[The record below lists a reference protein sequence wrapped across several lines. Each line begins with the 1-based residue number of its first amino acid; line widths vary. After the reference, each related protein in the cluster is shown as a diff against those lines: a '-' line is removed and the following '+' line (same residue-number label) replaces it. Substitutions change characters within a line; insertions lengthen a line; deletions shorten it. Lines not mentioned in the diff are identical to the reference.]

1 MPRGGETLPSDVVTV
16 EVTGPPFIPAEAE
29 VGTIALSLCLLIL
42 EFSNFD
48 IDVTLILI
56 FTIFAST

>member
-29 VGTIALSLCLLIL
+29 VGTIIVLVSSYFRVL
-42 EFSNFD
+42 
-48 IDVTLILI
+48 
-56 FTIFAST
+56 